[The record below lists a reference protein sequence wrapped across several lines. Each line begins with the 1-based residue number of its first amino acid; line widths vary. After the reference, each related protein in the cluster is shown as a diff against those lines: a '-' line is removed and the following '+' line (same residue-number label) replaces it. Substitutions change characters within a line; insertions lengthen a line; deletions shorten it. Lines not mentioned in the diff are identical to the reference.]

1 MLEEERK
8 YQVDT
13 GFTVPDLPVPPGG
26 RVVAASPVTLT
37 ATYLDTADLRLARS
51 GVSLRHRKGDRE
63 PWTVKLPADLPG
75 VRHEISRPGKPGRP
89 PADLVELVTA
99 FTRGAELRPAVVVR
113 TVRQAYE
120 VRDAGDR
127 VLAELADDA
136 VAVMDGKR
144 VGKRF
149 REIELERKD
158 GDGTLLDRIEAVL
171 LEAGARRGEFVAKH
185 IRALDAAATADPDLV
200 PAGDL
205 DKKPT
210 AGDVVTN
217 AIRRNVGR
225 LLAHDPLVRL
235 RAPVGDDDTAVH
247 QMRVACRRL
256 RSDLRTFRPL
266 VEKDW
271 AGGLRD
277 ELKWLADALGAARD
291 AEVLRARLRVTAE
304 ADPLKPPDQA
314 AIAQMD
320 TALEAR
326 HEAALDAL
334 DDALRSDR
342 YLALV
347 EALVAATRAPELTRQ
362 AERPAK
368 DVLPRLVARPWR
380 RLVAGRNGATG
391 AADLDPAAPD
401 EQWHAVRINGKKA
414 RYAAEAVAPVLGGGA
429 AKLAKSLSRLQNVL
443 GEHQDAAVAGQTW
456 LSLAAADPRDHSL
469 AVTAGRLFERE
480 RTAIRT
486 ARAEFAR
493 AWRRASRRKRTDWLG

>member
-13 GFTVPDLPVPPGG
+13 RFTVPDLPVPSGG
-26 RVVAASPVTLT
+26 RVIAMSPVTLT

-51 GVSLRHRKGDRE
+51 GASLRHRKGDPQ
-63 PWTVKLPADLPG
+63 PWTVKLPGDVPG
-75 VRHEISRPGKPGRP
+75 VRHEISRPGKVGRP
-89 PADLVELVTA
+89 PADLVDLVTA
-99 FTRGAELRPAVVVR
+99 FTRGAELRPAAVVR
-113 TVRQAYE
+113 TVRQAHE
-120 VRDAGDR
+120 VRDAGGR
-127 VLAELADDA
+127 VLVEVADDA
-136 VAVMDGKR
+136 VAVIDGKR
-144 VGKRF
+144 VRKRF
-149 REIELERKD
+149 REIEVERKD
-158 GDGTLLDRIEAVL
+158 GGGNLLDRIEAVL
-171 LEAGARRGEFVAKH
+171 LNAGAQRGEFVAKH
-185 IRALDAAATADPDLV
+185 IRALGAAAMAEPDLV

-205 DKKPT
+205 DKDPT
-210 AGDVVTN
+210 TGDVVAN

-266 VEKDW
+266 VDTDW
-271 AGGLRD
+271 AGALRD

-291 AEVLRARLRVTAE
+291 AEVLRDRLRVTAE
-304 ADPLKPPDQA
+304 ADQLSPPNEA
-314 AIAQMD
+314 AVARMD
-320 TALEAR
+320 RALEAR
-326 HEAALDAL
+326 HEEALNTL
-334 DDALRSDR
+334 DEVMRSDR
-342 YLALV
+342 YRALL
-347 EALVAATRAPELTRQ
+347 EALVAATRAPTLTRQ
-362 AERPAK
+362 AELPAK
-368 DVLPRLVARPWR
+368 EVLPRLVARPWR
-380 RLVAGRNGATG
+380 RLATGRKGATG

-414 RYAAEAVAPVLGGGA
+414 RYAAEAAAPVLGDAA

-456 LSLAAADPRDHSL
+456 LSLANTDPSDHSL

-486 ARAEFAR
+486 ARAAFPR
-493 AWRRASRRKRTDWLG
+493 AWRRASKRSRTDWLG